1 MSKLFSGCFGK
12 FTGSGQRTRPKK
24 IVSKQRSIQRL
35 SFSDLSNSGVI
46 TPEDLSI
53 SLVGSNLYVFTIAEL
68 QTVTQGFSMSNFIGE
83 GGFGPV
89 YKGYVDE
96 KVKPGLKAQSVA
108 VKLLDL
114 DGFQGHKEWLAEVIF
129 LGQLRHP
136 HLVKLIG
143 YCYEDEHRLLVY
155 EYMARGSLEKHLF
168 KKYFATLPWLTRL
181 KIALGAAKG
190 LAFLHEAEQPV
201 IFRDFKTS
209 NILLDSVYEAK
220 LSDFGLAKDGPAGD
234 ESHISTRVMG
244 THGYA
249 APEYIMTGHLTAKSD
264 VYSYGVVLLELLT
277 GRRAVD
283 KTRPTREQ
291 NLVEWAR
298 PGLNNAQKLARL
310 MDPSLD
316 GQYSTKAAQKAAA
329 VAYQCLSHNPK
340 SRPLMSGVV
349 ETLEPLLGFDDIP
362 PGPFVYTAPLMDDKE
377 NEKGNENSKRN
388 ENENTNKSESVSVS
402 VNGRGNEIA
411 EENGTGSTSWN
422 KDGNESGR
430 RDQNGSG
437 KINNK
442 GSMNGNSSENGSQN
456 GNEKENGN
464 GSRDDSAS
472 KKENEIDNE
481 KGNDNANRNTSMKGN
496 ENENKNSPENENRH
510 GEGIE
515 NQNDRGKGNDYSNE
529 NENEKQK
536 GNRSGYRHKA
546 KYKFS
551 HKEMGKWIFKT
562 HRKVEKNEHDC
573 V

>member
-12 FTGSGQRTRPKK
+12 CAGADRKTRPKK
-24 IVSKQRSIQRL
+24 IASKQRSIQRL
-35 SFSDLSNSGVI
+35 SFSDVSNSGVFS
-46 TPEDLSI
+46 PEDLSI

-68 QTVTQGFSMSNFIGE
+68 QAVTQGFSMSNFIGE

-96 KVKPGLKAQSVA
+96 KVKPGLKAQPVA

-114 DGFQGHKEWLAEVIF
+114 DGVQGHKEWLAEVIF

-155 EYMARGSLEKHLF
+155 EYMQRGSLEKHLF

-220 LSDFGLAKDGPAGD
+220 LSDFGLAKDGPEGD
-234 ESHISTRVMG
+234 ETHISTRVMG

-264 VYSYGVVLLELLT
+264 VYSYGVVLLEILT

-298 PGLNNAQKLARL
+298 PSLNNSQKLARL

-340 SRPLMSGVV
+340 SRPQMSAVV
-349 ETLEPLLGFDDIP
+349 EALEPLLGFDDIP
-362 PGPFVYTAPLMDDKE
+362 PGPFVYTAPQIDDKE
-377 NEKGNENSKRN
+377 NENSSVNKSDSVKGNRNRSLSRCRDENGSGKSKNGSGKRNSENGSVHRNNSENGSGERNDHQNQN
-388 ENENTNKSESVSVS
+388 ENENESGNS
-402 VNGRGNEIA
+402 NGNEIT
-411 EENGTGSTSWN
+411 N
-422 KDGNESGR
+422 
-430 RDQNGSG
+430 
-437 KINNK
+437 
-442 GSMNGNSSENGSQN
+442 
-456 GNEKENGN
+456 
-464 GSRDDSAS
+464 
-472 KKENEIDNE
+472 NEITNE
-481 KGNDNANRNTSMKGN
+481 KGNDIENSQRNENEHENRQ
-496 ENENKNSPENENRH
+496 ENENKHDEI
-510 GEGIE
+510 IE
-515 NQNDRGKGNDYSNE
+515 NQDDKEKGNVDSHE
-529 NENEKQK
+529 NENEKEK
-536 GNRSGYRHKA
+536 EIERGHRHKA
-546 KYKFS
+546 KHRFS
-551 HKEMGKWIFKT
+551 HKEVGKWIFRS
-562 HRKVEKNEHDC
+562 HRKAEKPEHDD